1 MFDGGKW
8 RRQHYLNFIFE
19 IEAQFLE
26 LLIFALKREG
36 RISSS
41 LKAKVVA
48 HWNLILVSTKT
59 QRVTLKSPKMSN
71 DDDKKSNY
79 RLMNVL
85 YRTKAIDLLA
95 NLQGNKR

>member
-1 MFDGGKW
+1 MKCSMAASDDDNYFYFRDRSTVFRTIDICAQARG
-8 RRQHYLNFIFE
+8 QNF
-19 IEAQFLE
+19 
-26 LLIFALKREG
+26 
-36 RISSS
+36 SS

-48 HWNLILVSTKT
+48 HWNLISVSTKT

-71 DDDKKSNY
+71 DDDKQSNY

>member
-1 MFDGGKW
+1 MTTTTLFKFYFRDRSTVFRTIDICPQARG
-8 RRQHYLNFIFE
+8 QNF
-19 IEAQFLE
+19 
-26 LLIFALKREG
+26 
-36 RISSS
+36 SS

-48 HWNLILVSTKT
+48 HWNLKTKT
-59 QRVTLKSPKMSN
+59 QRVTLKSPKMRN
-71 DDDKKSNY
+71 DDDKQSNF